1 MKILIRQSLRRTILF
16 FALEIFLSTLP
27 MYLISE
33 NFETTANQNN
43 DMIIGALY
51 LMLAAILPVWI
62 VGYIHLRSIGQL
74 NNFKRACIISFS
86 FTIVFLVLSAIW
98 SPLFIITLLGPILT
112 FNSVILRQ
120 NIRFV
125 E

>member
-62 VGYIHLRSIGQL
+62 VGYSI
-74 NNFKRACIISFS
+74 
-86 FTIVFLVLSAIW
+86 
-98 SPLFIITLLGPILT
+98 
-112 FNSVILRQ
+112 SVQ
-120 NIRFV
+120 
-125 E
+125 